1 MNGRFKILGNHSAY
15 HAGAAA
21 VWSVLNASIASAGME
36 IVDTGD
42 FDLLVVNGE
51 GSMHHSRPTFHRK
64 MQFLRTAVE
73 RGKKAYLV
81 NSVWEA
87 NSNEY
92 DDVLRAL
99 DGIVV
104 REILSAEDLR
114 KNHQIEASVCV
125 DLSYFAQVQCST
137 HPDYS
142 GQDVVSD
149 FYSSEF
155 QDFARITGGP
165 LSKLP
170 YIDMGAMTWPELV
183 CGLRTAGTFVT
194 GRQHGVYAACKA
206 RIPFIALVGNTHK
219 IDGLLASAGCSIPC
233 CQSLQ
238 QVTQQRSVPIDHEA
252 YGRLFAWMDTHSIT
266 DALPFLRSGGG

>member
-1 MNGRFKILGNHSAY
+1 LTYRCKILGDHSAY
-15 HAGAAA
+15 HAGSAA
-21 VWSVLNASIASAGME
+21 VWSVLTSSIARCGME

-64 MQFLRTAVE
+64 MQFLRTALD

-104 REILSAEDLR
+104 REALSAEDLR
-114 KNHQIEASVCV
+114 RNHQIEARVCV
-125 DLSYFAQVQCST
+125 DLSYFAEIESSSC
-137 HPDYS
+137 PDYS

-149 FYSSEF
+149 FYSGEF
-155 QDFARITGGP
+155 QDFSRLTGGP

-170 YIDMGAMTWPELV
+170 YIDMSAMGWSELV

-194 GRQHGVYAACKA
+194 GRHHGVYAACKA

-219 IDGLLASAGCSIPC
+219 VDGLMVSAGSSIRC
-233 CQSLQ
+233 CRSLQ
-238 QVTQQRSVPIDHEA
+238 QVVQQRSAPIDHEE
-252 YGRLFAWMDTHSIT
+252 YGRLFAWMDGHSIT
-266 DALPFLRSGGG
+266 DGLPFLVSGGK